1 MNSQQIIALCKHYP
15 AKKILWRS
23 GIDYRYADSE
33 GISIKGYKRN
43 REVTLDEL
51 IKNVKAYCVTEVE
64 KSECTEDTLVFHSY
78 SCSDME

>member
-1 MNSQQIIALCKHYP
+1 MNSQQIIALCKQFP

-43 REVTLDEL
+43 REVTLEEL
-51 IKNVKAYCVTEVE
+51 IKHVKAYCETEVE
-64 KSECTEDTLVFHSY
+64 TSECTEDTLVFHSY
-78 SCSDME
+78 SWLDME